1 MVRSWDQYADLRS
14 VGRERRNRVCG
25 AGQPRTL
32 RLRSDS
38 GNRPSPA
45 RADRCLCP
53 DNNAGVSRRASALER
68 VGVILGHVY
77 PDGPASR
84 AGLRIGDVVLSVDGK
99 PIENGRQ
106 FDVTLYQKPVGSTV
120 TVELERA
127 LQRLSIPVQTV
138 ERQDRVDRLREMVT
152 PEQNLIPG
160 WGFWAWTSPLIWQ
173 S

>member
-1 MVRSWDQYADLRS
+1 
-14 VGRERRNRVCG
+14 
-25 AGQPRTL
+25 
-32 RLRSDS
+32 
-38 GNRPSPA
+38 
-45 RADRCLCP
+45 
-53 DNNAGVSRRASALER
+53 